1 MFGHALSKSI
11 KVKDFFFSGSL
22 ESYPPMAACSLPSI
36 PSCLFP
42 HISIFSPLLSFS
54 LVARRS
60 RRKSVIEEGD
70 RQSLIRTFASRAIA
84 VYKQCAGNVRLCNKS
99 ENTVTFL
106 SDERPLTTQNTL
118 FQDGASSSPEPS
130 SEVYRVAGFL
140 DSAPS
145 PSSPCSQMTSWSLP
159 SRFRGRGLYDA
170 LRRKGLWDPS
180 EWEEQELKV
189 GFKDSREELDA
200 DLDQSGHST
209 ETKLSVREQAR
220 QFEQQALAERT
231 PRQSRDSYAS
241 LDPDDPLLTA
251 IMLSSSP
258 ISVGKDIPPCII
270 ITGEDGETP
279 PPPTAQRP
287 TPPVL
292 RKFSSSI
299 SNYMT
304 VEPCEITL
312 EFISDSPDSSP
323 PLLPVP
329 PRSLLSPP
337 PVQQDLTPPP
347 SPTPIQSPEL
357 PVQSLTPT
365 PKLRGILKNTTGS
378 TGSLKDDC
386 SCEGGSKGS
395 TTVVLKEPE
404 SKQDQIYTSQSE
416 SDSST
421 QTNQSQRNERLCP
434 LQPLISE

>member
-1 MFGHALSKSI
+1 M
-11 KVKDFFFSGSL
+11 
-22 ESYPPMAACSLPSI
+22 
-36 PSCLFP
+36 
-42 HISIFSPLLSFS
+42 
-54 LVARRS
+54 ARRR
-60 RRKSVIEEGD
+60 RRKSVIEEVD

-84 VYKQCAGNVRLCNKS
+84 VYKQCAGNGKLLNKLPKS
-99 ENTVTFL
+99 ETTVTFF
-106 SDERPLTTQNTL
+106 SDERALTTQNTL
-118 FQDGASSSPEPS
+118 YQDGESSSTEPN

-140 DSAPS
+140 DSDAPS
-145 PSSPCSQMTSWSLP
+145 PTSPCSQMTSWSLP
-159 SRFRGRGLYDA
+159 SRFRGQGLYDA

-180 EWEEQELKV
+180 EWEEQELKA
-189 GFKDSREELDA
+189 GLKDSREELDA
-200 DLDQSGHST
+200 DLDQSGRST

-270 ITGEDGETP
+270 ITGDDGETP

-329 PRSLLSPP
+329 PRSFLSPP
-337 PVQQDLTPPP
+337 PVQEDFTPPP
-347 SPTPIQSPEL
+347 TPTPIQSPEL
-357 PVQSLTPT
+357 PVQSPTPT
-365 PKLRGILKNTTGS
+365 PKLRGILKNTNRS
-378 TGSLKDDC
+378 TGNLDVKDDC
-386 SCEGGSKGS
+386 SCEGGSKDS
-395 TTVVLKEPE
+395 TTVMLKEPE
-404 SKQDQIYTSQSE
+404 SKQDQIYASQSE
-416 SDSST
+416 SDFST
-421 QTNQSQRNERLCP
+421 QLSNQPIPE
-434 LQPLISE
+434 E